1 LFIFDAWIFILTT
14 NLFLQLLLL
23 ISFGLVILIWL
34 VQLII
39 YPNFQYIPAAE
50 LIKWHK
56 IYTPRITVVVAP
68 LMILQLALT
77 IYLSFYLFST
87 LNLLALG
94 LIVLNWLL
102 TFIYFVPLHV
112 KIDQDNINQ
121 TSLRR
126 LVQLNWY
133 RTIIWSCVFF
143 IVLSEY
149 LT

>member
-1 LFIFDAWIFILTT
+1 MDSYFNNQLV
-14 NLFLQLLLL
+14 LQLLLL

-39 YPNFQYIPAAE
+39 YPNFQYIPDAE

-94 LIVLNWLL
+94 LIVLNWLI

-143 IVLSEY
+143 IMLTEY

>member
-1 LFIFDAWIFILTT
+1 MDFYFNNQLV
-14 NLFLQLLLL
+14 LQLLLL

-39 YPNFQYIPAAE
+39 YPNFQYIPDAE

-94 LIVLNWLL
+94 LIVLNWLI

>member
-1 LFIFDAWIFILTT
+1 MDSYFNNQLV
-14 NLFLQLLLL
+14 LQLLLL

-94 LIVLNWLL
+94 LIVLNWLI

>member
-1 LFIFDAWIFILTT
+1 MDFYFNNQLV
-14 NLFLQLLLL
+14 LQLLLL

-94 LIVLNWLL
+94 LIVLNWLI

>member
-1 LFIFDAWIFILTT
+1 MDFYFNNQLV
-14 NLFLQLLLL
+14 LQLLLL

>member
-1 LFIFDAWIFILTT
+1 MDSYFNNQLV
-14 NLFLQLLLL
+14 LQLLLL

-94 LIVLNWLL
+94 LIVLNWLI

-143 IVLSEY
+143 IMLTEY